1 MFLGDAA
8 FMPLQL
14 SSLSAA
20 VPSLQLPK
28 MAWRGGSSI
37 HTHHWPSLL
46 GRRFNP
52 APLLWGATFPDWIT
66 KFLAQHI

>member
-28 MAWRGGSSI
+28 MAWCGGSSI
-37 HTHHWPSLL
+37 HTSLALCAGAQVQPRTTTL
-46 GRRFNP
+46 GGHFS
-52 APLLWGATFPDWIT
+52 
-66 KFLAQHI
+66 